1 MSPEKEY
8 KNFLKGKRVAIVGP
22 AKSVMFQKNGP
33 LIDSYDVVVRI
44 CNTEAE
50 FDLSH
55 HGDYIG
61 TKTDVM
67 YNVMDSHI
75 SNLKKWI
82 VDNGVKYLSTTYP
95 SQEWFFGR
103 IENNVDDAVAKKFSK
118 LDVELLRY
126 ESAFETVTIPPEPY
140 FSVKKATNSRPN
152 SGFCAII
159 DLLSS
164 ELKELF
170 ITGIDFYRSSVEGD
184 GSGYISD
191 YKIQWS
197 NKRGSDFLIENI
209 DRDGPDIHNPDSAF
223 VFFKKEMFLKDPRI
237 KVDDSFLRYL
247 SDEKYESLNN
257 FFNKETKNA

>member
-1 MSPEKEY
+1 MLTNEKEY
-8 KNFLKGKRVAIVGP
+8 KKYLKGKRVAIVGP
-22 AKSVMFQKNGP
+22 AKSVMFQKNGA

-44 CNTEAE
+44 CNTEAD

-55 HGDYIG
+55 HSDYIG

-75 SNLKKWI
+75 PNLKKWI

-103 IENNVDDAVAKKFSK
+103 MKNNVEFLKREDTFK
-118 LDVELLRY
+118 
-126 ESAFETVTIPPEPY
+126 TVVIPAEPY

-164 ELKELF
+164 ELNELF
-170 ITGIDFYRSSVEGD
+170 ITGVDFYRSSVEGD
-184 GSGYISD
+184 ESGYIPD
-191 YKIQWS
+191 YVSGDGKGFGWHDR
-197 NKRGSDFLIENI
+197 RGKDFLIENI
-209 DRDGPDIHNPDSAF
+209 SSDGPDKHNPDSAF

-247 SDEKYESLNN
+247 SDEKYESLYN
-257 FFNKETKNA
+257 FFNLEIKNA

>member
-44 CNTEAE
+44 CNTEAD

-103 IENNVDDAVAKKFSK
+103 MKGNVK
-118 LDVELLRY
+118 LLRR
-126 ESAFETVTIPPEPY
+126 EDAFKTVIIPPEPY
-140 FSVKKATNSRPN
+140 FFVKKATNSRPN

-184 GSGYISD
+184 GSGYLSEYVSGD
-191 YKIQWS
+191 GSGFGWH
-197 NKRGSDFLIENI
+197 KRRGKDFLIENI
-209 DRDGPDIHNPDSAF
+209 SRDGPDIHNPDSAF

-257 FFNKETKNA
+257 FFNKEQKNA

>member
-103 IENNVDDAVAKKFSK
+103 IENN
-118 LDVELLRY
+118 VELLRY